1 MGAVARSQLDSLR
14 AVETRLTS
22 GPRRVI
28 DATDHAT
35 RVRAVA
41 DKDSKDDAEEQ
52 DRDAKDREDEGEG
65 EDAAHRVA
73 DALGVDESNDLGEI
87 GAPLEEA
94 LERAG
99 VRPEGEA
106 SAEEVEAEAVAN
118 RAARRRDDAVD
129 RRRKRRGKAATKPE
143 DEAPLPRDKNA
154 RAKELLKRRREQA
167 SEPTRPIN
175 LLPAEMV
182 DDAFAR
188 STSAASKW
196 FKANFG
202 KIQWVVLAGIA
213 AAVGY
218 GLYTSQIEKTAAA
231 ATDALAAGITVEH
244 GKVMVEDK
252 RSDEE
257 KEYDTAKIYKTADER
272 ADAALAAYRKAAA
285 EHPGT
290 AAALLARLGEAGVL
304 LDKRDWVGAIDA
316 YNAVLASKLAT
327 ADADV
332 RGRSIEGV
340 GLAKEGK
347 GDLAGATTSFKELQ
361 AIDERGFKELGM
373 YHEARMLLAKGDKDK
388 AKDLLKQIHDKLV
401 VPTPEGKPF
410 RYLETVVDEALRR
423 LDPSALPTKAPMIG
437 GDGKGSAM
445 SADQMAKIQKML
457 QDAAKKKA
465 DAPAEH

>member
-1 MGAVARSQLDSLR
+1 M
-14 AVETRLTS
+14 
-22 GPRRVI
+22 
-28 DATDHAT
+28 
-35 RVRAVA
+35 A
-41 DKDSKDDAEEQ
+41 DKDSKNDAEDQ
-52 DRDAKDREDEGEG
+52 DRDAEADAEDREEADGAPEEGEG
-65 EDAAHRVA
+65 SDAAAHRVA
-73 DALGVDESNDLGEI
+73 EALGVEGDDEDDKDLGVGDV
-87 GAPLEEA
+87 GAPLD
-94 LERAG
+94 
-99 VRPEGEA
+99 
-106 SAEEVEAEAVAN
+106 EAVAAAEANN
-118 RAARRRDDAVD
+118 RAARRREDAVE
-129 RRRKRRGKAATKPE
+129 RRRKRRGKAAASP
-143 DEAPLPRDKNA
+143 DAEAPLPRDKNA

-188 STSAASKW
+188 STSAAGKW
-196 FKANFG
+196 IRTNFG
-202 KIQWVVLAGIA
+202 KIQWVLLAGIA
-213 AAVGY
+213 AAAGY
-218 GLYTSQIEKTAAA
+218 ALYTTQIEKTAAA
-231 ATDALAAGITVEH
+231 ATDALVAGITVEH
-244 GKVMVEDK
+244 GKVMAEDK

-257 KEYDTAKIYKTADER
+257 KEYDTSKIYKTADER
-272 ADAALAAYRKAAA
+272 ADTALAAYRKAAS

-290 AAALLARLGEAGVL
+290 ASALLAKLGEAGVL
-304 LDKRDWVGAIDA
+304 LDKRDWAGAIDA
-316 YNAVLASKLAT
+316 YTAVLASKLAT

-347 GDLAGATTSFKELQ
+347 GDLDGATASFKDLQ

-423 LDPSALPTKAPMIG
+423 LDPNALPNKAPMIG
-437 GDGKGSAM
+437 GDAKGSAM
-445 SADQMAKIQKML
+445 SPDQMAKIQKML

-465 DAPAEH
+465 EAPAEH

>member
-1 MGAVARSQLDSLR
+1 
-14 AVETRLTS
+14 
-22 GPRRVI
+22 
-28 DATDHAT
+28 
-35 RVRAVA
+35 VA
-41 DKDSKDDAEEQ
+41 DKDSKNDAEDQ
-52 DRDAKDREDEGEG
+52 DRDAEADAEDREEADGAPEDGEASN
-65 EDAAHRVA
+65 ESAHRVA
-73 DALGVDESNDLGEI
+73 EALGVEGDDEDDKDLGVGDV
-87 GAPLEEA
+87 GAPLDEA
-94 LERAG
+94 IA
-99 VRPEGEA
+99 A
-106 SAEEVEAEAVAN
+106 VEANN
-118 RAARRRDDAVD
+118 RAARRREDAVE
-129 RRRKRRGKAATKPE
+129 RRRKRRGKTATASSP
-143 DEAPLPRDKNA
+143 DAEAPLPRDKNA

-175 LLPAEMV
+175 LLPGEMV

-188 STSAASKW
+188 STSAAGKW
-196 FKANFG
+196 IRTNFG
-202 KIQWVVLAGIA
+202 KIQWVILAGLA
-213 AAVGY
+213 AAGGY
-218 GLYTSQIEKTAAA
+218 ALYTSQIEKTAAA
-231 ATDALAAGITVEH
+231 ATDALVAGITVER
-244 GKVMVEDK
+244 GKVMAEDK

-257 KEYDTAKIYKTADER
+257 KEYDTSKIYKTADER

-285 EHPGT
+285 DHPGS
-290 AAALLARLGEAGVL
+290 ASALLAKLGEAGVL
-304 LDKRDWVGAIDA
+304 LDKRDWAGAIEA

-347 GDLAGATTSFKELQ
+347 GDLDAATASFKELQ

-423 LDPSALPTKAPMIG
+423 LDPSALPTKAPVIG
-437 GDGKGSAM
+437 GDAKGSAM

>member
-1 MGAVARSQLDSLR
+1 M
-14 AVETRLTS
+14 
-22 GPRRVI
+22 
-28 DATDHAT
+28 
-35 RVRAVA
+35 A
-41 DKDSKDDAEEQ
+41 DKDSKNDAEDQ
-52 DRDAKDREDEGEG
+52 DRDAEADAEDREEADGAPEEGEASSA
-65 EDAAHRVA
+65 AAHRVA
-73 DALGVDESNDLGEI
+73 EALGVEGEDEDDKDLGVGDV
-87 GAPLEEA
+87 GAPLDEA
-94 LERAG
+94 IA
-99 VRPEGEA
+99 A
-106 SAEEVEAEAVAN
+106 VEAAN
-118 RAARRRDDAVD
+118 RAARRREDAVE
-129 RRRKRRGKAATKPE
+129 RRRRRRGKTASTPDA
-143 DEAPLPRDKNA
+143 DAPLPRDKNA

-175 LLPAEMV
+175 LLPGEMV

-196 FKANFG
+196 IRTNFG
-202 KIQWVVLAGIA
+202 KIQWVILAGIA
-213 AAVGY
+213 AAGGY
-218 GLYTSQIEKTAAA
+218 ALYTSQMEKTAAA
-231 ATDALAAGITVEH
+231 ATDALMAGITVEH

-257 KEYDTAKIYKTADER
+257 KEYDTSKIFKTVDER

-285 EHPGT
+285 EHPGS

-304 LDKRDWVGAIDA
+304 LDKRDWAGAIEA

-327 ADADV
+327 NDADV

-347 GDLAGATTSFKELQ
+347 GELDAATASFKELQ

-373 YHEARMLLAKGDKDK
+373 YHEARMLLAKGEKDK

-423 LDPSALPTKAPMIG
+423 LDPSALPSKAPVIG
-437 GDGKGSAM
+437 GDAKGSAM

-465 DAPAEH
+465 EAPEEH

>member
-1 MGAVARSQLDSLR
+1 M
-14 AVETRLTS
+14 
-22 GPRRVI
+22 
-28 DATDHAT
+28 
-35 RVRAVA
+35 A
-41 DKDSKDDAEEQ
+41 DKDTKDDAEDQ
-52 DRDAKDREDEGEG
+52 DRDADDEAKDREDEVDGEA
-65 EDAAHRVA
+65 AAHRVA
-73 DALGVDESNDLGEI
+73 DALGIDESHDIGEI
-87 GAPLEEA
+87 GAPLDEA

-99 VRPEGEA
+99 VRTG
-106 SAEEVEAEAVAN
+106 AEVEVEAEAELAAN

-129 RRRKRRGKAATKPE
+129 RRRKRRGKAASTP
-143 DEAPLPRDKNA
+143 DGEAALPRDKNA

-175 LLPAEMV
+175 LLPGEMV

-188 STSAASKW
+188 STSAAGKW
-196 FKANFG
+196 LRSNFG

-213 AAVGY
+213 AAVGFAV
-218 GLYTSQIEKTAAA
+218 YTSQVEKTAAA

-244 GKVMVEDK
+244 AKVMAEDK

-257 KEYDTAKIYKTADER
+257 KEAEPGKVYKTADER
-272 ADAALAAYRKAAA
+272 ADAAIAAYRKAQA
-285 EHPGT
+285 EHAGT
-290 AAALLARLGEAGVL
+290 AAALLAKLGEAGVL
-304 LDKRDWVGAIDA
+304 LDKRDWAGAIEA

-332 RGRSIEGV
+332 RGRAIEGV

-347 GDLAGATTSFKELQ
+347 GDLDAATASFKELQ

-401 VPTPEGKPF
+401 VPTPEGKPY
-410 RYLETVVDEALRR
+410 RYLETVVDDALRR
-423 LDPSALPTKAPMIG
+423 LDPNALPNKPPVIG
-437 GDGKGSAM
+437 GDAKGNAM

-465 DAPAEH
+465 DAPPEH

>member
-1 MGAVARSQLDSLR
+1 M
-14 AVETRLTS
+14 
-22 GPRRVI
+22 
-28 DATDHAT
+28 
-35 RVRAVA
+35 A
-41 DKDSKDDAEEQ
+41 DKDSKNDAEDQ
-52 DRDAKDREDEGEG
+52 DRDAEAEAEDREEADGAPEEN
-65 EDAAHRVA
+65 EAPDASAHRVA
-73 DALGVDESNDLGEI
+73 KALGVEGDDDDDKDLGVGDV
-87 GAPLEEA
+87 GAPLD
-94 LERAG
+94 
-99 VRPEGEA
+99 
-106 SAEEVEAEAVAN
+106 EAVAAVEADN
-118 RAARRRDDAVD
+118 RAARRREDAVE
-129 RRRKRRGKAATKPE
+129 RRRKRRGKTASTPDA
-143 DEAPLPRDKNA
+143 DAPLPRDKNA

-175 LLPAEMV
+175 LLPGEMV

-188 STSAASKW
+188 STSAAGKW
-196 FKANFG
+196 IRTNFG
-202 KIQWVVLAGIA
+202 KIQWVILAGLA
-213 AAVGY
+213 AAGGY
-218 GLYTSQIEKTAAA
+218 ALYASQIEKTAAA
-231 ATDALAAGITVEH
+231 ATGALVAGITVEH

-257 KEYDTAKIYKTADER
+257 KEYDTSKIFKTVDER

-285 EHPGT
+285 EHPGS
-290 AAALLARLGEAGVL
+290 ASALLARLGEAGVL
-304 LDKRDWVGAIDA
+304 LDKRDWAGAIEA

-327 ADADV
+327 NDADV

-347 GDLAGATTSFKELQ
+347 GDLDAATASFKELQ

-373 YHEARMLLAKGDKDK
+373 YHEARMLLAKGEKDK

-423 LDPSALPTKAPMIG
+423 LDPSALPSKAPVIG
-437 GDGKGSAM
+437 GDAKGSAM

-465 DAPAEH
+465 EAPEEH

>member
-1 MGAVARSQLDSLR
+1 
-14 AVETRLTS
+14 
-22 GPRRVI
+22 
-28 DATDHAT
+28 
-35 RVRAVA
+35 VA
-41 DKDSKDDAEEQ
+41 DKQSKDDAEDE
-52 DRDAKDREDEGEG
+52 DRDADDEAEDREDEGDG

-73 DALGVDESNDLGEI
+73 DALGVDESHDIGEI
-87 GAPLEEA
+87 GTPLNEA

-106 SAEEVEAEAVAN
+106 AIVDEDEARVIAN

-129 RRRKRRGKAATKPE
+129 RRRKRRGKAAAKPE
-143 DEAPLPRDKNA
+143 EDAALPKDKNA

-167 SEPTRPIN
+167 SEPARPIN

-188 STSAASKW
+188 STSAAGKW
-196 FKANFG
+196 IRTNFG

-213 AAVGY
+213 ASIGF
-218 GLYTSQIEKTAAA
+218 GIYTSQIEKTAAA
-231 ATDALAAGITVEH
+231 ATDALVAGITVEH
-244 GKVMVEDK
+244 GKVMAEDK

-257 KEYDTAKIYKTADER
+257 KEADPSKIYKTADER
-272 ADAALAAYRKAAA
+272 TEAALAAYRKAGA
-285 EHPGT
+285 EHAGT
-290 AAALLARLGEAGVL
+290 AAALLAKLGEAGVL
-304 LDKRDWVGAIDA
+304 LDKRDWAGAIDA

-332 RGRSIEGV
+332 RGRAIEGV

-347 GDLAGATTSFKELQ
+347 GDLDGATATFKELQ

-401 VPTPEGKPF
+401 VPTPEGKTF
-410 RYLETVVDEALRR
+410 HYLETVVDDALRR
-423 LDPSALPTKAPMIG
+423 IDPNALPNKPPVIG
-437 GDGKGSAM
+437 GDAKGSAM
-445 SADQMAKIQKML
+445 SPDQMAKIQKML

-465 DAPAEH
+465 EAPPEH

>member
-1 MGAVARSQLDSLR
+1 
-14 AVETRLTS
+14 
-22 GPRRVI
+22 
-28 DATDHAT
+28 
-35 RVRAVA
+35 VA
-41 DKDSKDDAEEQ
+41 DKDSKDDAEDQ
-52 DRDAKDREDEGEG
+52 DRDAEDDAEDREDEGEG

-73 DALGVDESNDLGEI
+73 DALGIDESHDLGEI

-94 LERAG
+94 LQRAG

-106 SAEEVEAEAVAN
+106 SPSAEDDVESVAN
-118 RAARRRDDAVD
+118 RAARRREGAVD
-129 RRRKRRGKAATKPE
+129 RRRKRRGAATAKPE

-175 LLPAEMV
+175 LLPGEMV

-202 KIQWVVLAGIA
+202 KIQWVILAGIA
-213 AAVGY
+213 AAAGY
-218 GLYTSQIEKTAAA
+218 GLYNSQIEKSAAA
-231 ATDALAAGITVEH
+231 ATDALNAGITVEH
-244 GKVMVEDK
+244 GKVMAEDK

-257 KEYDTAKIYKTADER
+257 KEYDTAKIYKTVDER

-290 AAALLARLGEAGVL
+290 AASLLARLGEAGVL
-304 LDKRDWVGAIDA
+304 LDKRDWAGAIDA

-347 GDLAGATTSFKELQ
+347 GDLDGATKAFKDLQ

-373 YHEARMLLAKGDKDK
+373 YHEARMLLAQGDKDK

-401 VPTPEGKPF
+401 VPTTEGKPF
-410 RYLETVVDEALRR
+410 HYLETVVDEALRR
-423 LDPSALPTKAPMIG
+423 IDPNALPTKAPMIG

-465 DAPAEH
+465 DAPADH